1 MVICIKVPTF
11 FKHNISSIASV
22 NFYCPRCDFERFKFD
37 KGHFFVELDSF
48 PNNEVHFFKRRPQN
62 FNQIS
67 QLIWNLF
74 SMRQINCVI

>member
-37 KGHFFVELDSF
+37 KCDFFVELDSF
-48 PNNEVHFFKRRPQN
+48 PNDKVRFFKEGHKTLTKSLN
-62 FNQIS
+62 WFEIYLVS
-67 QLIWNLF
+67 VK
-74 SMRQINCVI
+74 STV